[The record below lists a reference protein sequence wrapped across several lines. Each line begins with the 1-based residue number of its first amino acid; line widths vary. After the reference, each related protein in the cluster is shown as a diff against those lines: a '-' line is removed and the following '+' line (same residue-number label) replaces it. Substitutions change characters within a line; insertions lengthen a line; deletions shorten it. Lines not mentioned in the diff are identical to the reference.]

1 MSKVLIL
8 DCENYESVGDKIVEV
23 FSFFPN
29 NWKNKSV
36 LLKPNMLNSRGP
48 EFGNTT
54 HPSFIK
60 ALTQWLL
67 KAEASV
73 IVGDNPGTNGTGVNE
88 RCAKGTGIEEASL
101 GCYRNISQEPLTI
114 NLNSKY
120 AEKVV
125 ISKTIIDV
133 DILISIPKF
142 KTHSLTQITGAI
154 KNSFGFLIGGD
165 KGRIH
170 AVTGNYENFL
180 EAILDIYLIR
190 KPDLVI
196 MDAVIGMEGNGPSS
210 GPLRHIGKIIASDDG
225 VAIDSVM
232 AFMMGKSP
240 EKIKMLKMAK
250 ERKIGETDISKIE
263 IVGELKAIDGF
274 RMPSTFLSQFAG
286 RVYNNHF
293 ARSLVWSKPI
303 IKKDKCKNCG
313 ICAKNCPVKAMST
326 DNKIPL
332 IDRKTCIRCYCCQEL
347 CPNDA
352 IELRRFV

>member
-8 DCENYESVGDKIVEV
+8 DCADYDSVEEKIGEV
-23 FSFFPN
+23 FDAFPRD
-29 NWKNKSV
+29 WKNKNV
-36 LLKPNMLNSRGP
+36 LLKPNMLNSRKP
-48 EFGNTT
+48 EQGNTT
-54 HPSFIK
+54 HPSFVK
-60 ALTQWLL
+60 APTQWLL
-67 KAEASV
+67 DAGAKV

-88 RCAKGTGIEEASL
+88 KCAQGSGIAEASL
-101 GCYRNISQEPLTI
+101 GCYRNISQEPLAI

-125 ISKTIIDV
+125 ISKPIIDA
-133 DILISIPKF
+133 DILVSIPKF

-170 AVTGNYENFL
+170 AVTGNYVNFL

-190 KPDLVI
+190 PPDLII
-196 MDAVIGMEGNGPSS
+196 MDAVIGMEGNGPS
-210 GPLRHIGKIIASDDG
+210 GGYLKHIGKIIASDDS

-240 EKIKMLKMAK
+240 DKIQMLKMAK
-250 ERKIGETDISKIE
+250 ERGIGEIDISKME
-263 IVGELKAIDGF
+263 IIGDLKPIKGF
-274 RMPSTFLSQFAG
+274 KMPSTFLSQFAG
-286 RVYNNHF
+286 RIYNNRF

-303 IKKDKCKNCG
+303 ILKGKCKNCG
-313 ICAKNCPVKAMST
+313 ICVKNCPAEAMSKS
-326 DNKIPL
+326 DKVPL
-332 IDRKTCIRCYCCQEL
+332 INRKVCIRCYCCQEL

-352 IELRRFV
+352 IELRRFA

>member
-1 MSKVLIL
+1 
-8 DCENYESVGDKIVEV
+8 
-23 FSFFPN
+23 
-29 NWKNKSV
+29 
-36 LLKPNMLNSRGP
+36 
-48 EFGNTT
+48 
-54 HPSFIK
+54 
-60 ALTQWLL
+60 
-67 KAEASV
+67 
-73 IVGDNPGTNGTGVNE
+73 
-88 RCAKGTGIEEASL
+88 ASL

-125 ISKTIIDV
+125 ISKTVIDV

-240 EKIKMLKMAK
+240 DKIKMLKMAK
-250 ERKIGETDISKIE
+250 ERKIGEIDISKIE
-263 IVGELKAIDGF
+263 IIGDLKPIKGF
-274 RMPSTFLSQFAG
+274 KMPSTFLSQFAG
-286 RVYNNHF
+286 RIYNNHF

-313 ICAKNCPVKAMST
+313 ICAKNCPVKAMAT
-326 DNKIPL
+326 DGKIPS
-332 IDRKTCIRCYCCQEL
+332 INRKACIRCYCCQEL